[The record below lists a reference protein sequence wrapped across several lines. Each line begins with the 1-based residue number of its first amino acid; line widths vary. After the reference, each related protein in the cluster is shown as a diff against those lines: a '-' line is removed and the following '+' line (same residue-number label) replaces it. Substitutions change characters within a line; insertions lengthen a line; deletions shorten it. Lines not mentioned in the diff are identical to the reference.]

1 MNRIQS
7 PGNPEIKQIAALHRT
22 KERNEAGLFLIE
34 GPHLLKEALDSEFA
48 GGRAATAPKHVPKIE
63 RIYVTERYAKT
74 PEGMQCLQR
83 AAKRGIILTELSEQ
97 AFSKAAETETPQGVL
112 AVAALPGI
120 GLDDLPAN
128 QMILFLDRI
137 QDPGNVGTMIRT
149 AAAAGA
155 GGVIVADGGADPF
168 SGKAVRASQGAIFM
182 LPVVARIPSI
192 SVLEWAKHKDLPV
205 ICTSPHAGDV
215 YYQTDLS
222 GAGLLVLGH
231 ESQGISSEMTNAANK
246 LVRIP
251 IIGRAESLNVAIA
264 AAVLLFE
271 AARQRA
277 GH

>member
-7 PGNPEIKQIAALHRT
+7 PSNPEIKQIAALHRT
-22 KERNEAGLFLIE
+22 KERNAAGLFLIE
-34 GPHLLKEALDSEFA
+34 GPHLLQEALASDL
-48 GGRAATAPKHVPKIE
+48 VKIE
-63 RIYVTERYAKT
+63 RIYVTERYAQT
-74 PEGMQCLQR
+74 SEGLQCLQR
-83 AAKRGIILTELSEQ
+83 AAQRAITLTELSEQ

-112 AVAALPGI
+112 AVAALPNV

-128 QMILFLDRI
+128 QIVLFLDRV

-155 GGVIVADGGADPF
+155 GGVIVADGGSDPF
-168 SGKAVRASQGAIFM
+168 SGKVVRASQGAIFT
-182 LPVVARIPSI
+182 LPVAARIPSAK
-192 SVLEWAKHKDLPV
+192 VVEWAARKRLPI
-205 ICTSPHAGDV
+205 ICTSPHAGEV
-215 YYQTDLS
+215 YYETNLS

-231 ESQGISSEMTNAANK
+231 ESQGISSEMTNAADK

-277 GH
+277 TPRVMPPEPLST

>member
-7 PGNPEIKQIAALHRT
+7 PSNPEIKQIAALHRT
-22 KERNEAGLFLIE
+22 KERNAAGLFLIE
-34 GPHLLKEALDSEFA
+34 GPHLLQEALASDL
-48 GGRAATAPKHVPKIE
+48 VKIE
-63 RIYVTERYAKT
+63 RIYVTERYAQT
-74 PEGMQCLQR
+74 SEGLQCLQR
-83 AAKRGIILTELSEQ
+83 AAQRAITLTELSEQ

-112 AVAALPGI
+112 AVAALPNV

-128 QMILFLDRI
+128 QIVLFLDRV

-168 SGKAVRASQGAIFM
+168 SGKVVRASQGAIFT
-182 LPVVARIPSI
+182 LPVAARIPSAE
-192 SVLEWAKHKDLPV
+192 VVEWAARKRLPI
-205 ICTSPHAGDV
+205 ICTSPHAGEV
-215 YYQTDLS
+215 YYETNLS

-231 ESQGISSEMTNAANK
+231 ESQGISSEMTNAADK

-277 GH
+277 TPRVMPPEPLST

>member
-7 PGNPEIKQIAALHRT
+7 PSNPEIKQIAALHRT
-22 KERNEAGLFLIE
+22 KERNAAGLFLIE
-34 GPHLLKEALDSEFA
+34 GPHLLQEALASDL
-48 GGRAATAPKHVPKIE
+48 VKIE
-63 RIYVTERYAKT
+63 RIYVTERYAQT
-74 PEGMQCLQR
+74 SEGLQCLQR
-83 AAKRGIILTELSEQ
+83 AAQRAITLTELSEQ

-112 AVAALPGI
+112 AVAALPNV

-128 QMILFLDRI
+128 QIVLFLDRV

-155 GGVIVADGGADPF
+155 GGVIVADGGSDPF
-168 SGKAVRASQGAIFM
+168 SGKVVRASQGAIFT
-182 LPVVARIPSI
+182 LPVAARIPSAE
-192 SVLEWAKHKDLPV
+192 VVEWAARKRLPI
-205 ICTSPHAGDV
+205 ICTSPHAGEV
-215 YYQTDLS
+215 YYETNLS

-231 ESQGISSEMTNAANK
+231 ESQGISSEMTNAADK

-277 GH
+277 TPRVMPPLV

>member
-7 PGNPEIKQIAALHRT
+7 PSNPEIKQIAALHRT
-22 KERNEAGLFLIE
+22 RERNEAGLFLIE

-48 GGRAATAPKHVPKIE
+48 NIE
-63 RIYVTERYAKT
+63 RIYFTERYAQT
-74 PEGMQCLQR
+74 PEGLQCMQR
-83 AAKRGIILTELSEQ
+83 AAEREIILTELSEQ

-112 AVAALPGI
+112 AVAALPSI
-120 GLDDLPAN
+120 GLDDFPAN
-128 QMILFLDRI
+128 KIVLFLDRV

-168 SGKAVRASQGAIFM
+168 SGKVVRASQGAIFA
-182 LPVVARIPSI
+182 LPVAAR
-192 SVLEWAKHKDLPV
+192 VQAADVVEWATRKRLPV
-205 ICTSPHAGDV
+205 ICTSPHAGEI

-222 GAGLLVLGH
+222 GAGILVLGH
-231 ESQGISSEMTNAANK
+231 ESQGVSSEMTSAANK

-277 GH
+277 TPLAMPLAPLST